1 MVAAL
6 SFNRSGHG
14 SLSIRVNRNSKKFF
28 APFLAALFFLSAA
41 GTLTAQAAS
50 DVPVFKVTPGESN
63 VTFDVEASVAIKGTF
78 KKWES
83 TLTFKSPD
91 VTTATLFIKIDAA
104 SVDTGSG
111 MKNGKL
117 KGDDFFD
124 VKDYPYITFKST
136 KVVQTGPTTVELDGD
151 FTIRGVTKQEKLVL
165 NILKGKGT
173 GHGTVT
179 GTMAFD
185 RKQYGMNSGIPF
197 IKIAN
202 RVAVTV
208 NFTADRVSG
217 PQLVYKQ

>member
-1 MVAAL
+1 L
-6 SFNRSGHG
+6 QIS
-14 SLSIRVNRNSKKFF
+14 RNSKKFF
-28 APFLAALFFLSAA
+28 VPLAVALVFLTA
-41 GTLTAQAAS
+41 GTVFAQAPS
-50 DVPVFKVTPGESN
+50 DVPVFKITPGVSN

-83 TLTFKSPD
+83 TLTFTSPD

-111 MKNGKL
+111 MKDSKL

-124 VKDYPYITFKST
+124 VKDNPYITFKST
-136 KVVQTGPTTVELDGD
+136 KIIQTGPTTFELDGD
-151 FTIRGVTKQEKLVL
+151 FTIRGVTKQEKLTL
-165 NILKGKGT
+165 NVTGGKGT

-185 RKQYGMNSGIPF
+185 RKQYGVNSGIPF

-202 RVAVTV
+202 RVEVTV

-217 PQLVYKQ
+217 PPLKYQQ

>member
-1 MVAAL
+1 MPA
-6 SFNRSGHG
+6 RWK
-14 SLSIRVNRNSKKFF
+14 SKKFL
-28 APFLAALFFLSAA
+28 APFTAAIVLLLA
-41 GTLTAQAAS
+41 GTLSTQAPS

-63 VTFDVEASVAIKGTF
+63 VTFDVEASVAIKGIF

-83 TLTFKSPD
+83 TLTFTSPD

-124 VKDYPYITFKST
+124 VKHYPYITFKST

-151 FTIRGVTKQEKLVL
+151 FTIRGVTKQEKLTL
-165 NILKGKGT
+165 NIVKGKGT

-217 PQLVYKQ
+217 PPLKYQE

>member
-1 MVAAL
+1 MQL
-6 SFNRSGHG
+6 
-14 SLSIRVNRNSKKFF
+14 NRNGKKSF
-28 APFLAALFFLSAA
+28 APFLATLFLLTA
-41 GTLTAQAAS
+41 GTLSAQARS

-78 KKWES
+78 QKWES
-83 TLTFKSPD
+83 TLTFTSPD

-151 FTIRGVTKQEKLVL
+151 FTIRGITKQEKLIL
-165 NILKGKGT
+165 NVVKGKGT

-202 RVAVTV
+202 RVEVAV

>member
-1 MVAAL
+1 MAHFCDETSSGHADASWHGNGPGRVGILTRVSSKLAHLTVVLLERSRLMVAAL

-14 SLSIRVNRNSKKFF
+14 SLSIRMNRNSKKFF

-104 SVDTGSG
+104 
-111 MKNGKL
+111 
-117 KGDDFFD
+117 
-124 VKDYPYITFKST
+124 
-136 KVVQTGPTTVELDGD
+136 
-151 FTIRGVTKQEKLVL
+151 
-165 NILKGKGT
+165 
-173 GHGTVT
+173 
-179 GTMAFD
+179 
-185 RKQYGMNSGIPF
+185 
-197 IKIAN
+197 
-202 RVAVTV
+202 
-208 NFTADRVSG
+208 
-217 PQLVYKQ
+217 